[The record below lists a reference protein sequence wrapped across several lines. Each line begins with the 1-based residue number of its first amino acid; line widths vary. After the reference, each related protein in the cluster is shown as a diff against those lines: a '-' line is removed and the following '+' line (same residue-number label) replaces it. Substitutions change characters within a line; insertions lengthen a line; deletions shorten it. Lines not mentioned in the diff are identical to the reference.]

1 MLKKKLNHKVLI
13 LSLFFGY
20 CSINTIADSDS
31 KINNCIELADEI
43 EKIFDV
49 IQIEAYES
57 EIYKTYSYV
66 DATKLDYVYEALRI
80 NKIGL
85 NGLDSILANYEINN
99 SDLQS
104 LIDGFYGNFEDSK
117 NANTALEQH
126 LVSIGNNWTIQD
138 EVQWWEENQEYSIK
152 FWRTSD
158 EYRDLLSSKSQN
170 TLTPDPDF
178 VVSDHYPTGV
188 LRKYCG
194 SL

>member
-1 MLKKKLNHKVLI
+1 MKNKKYLI
-13 LSLFFGY
+13 VFLFLIS
-20 CSINTIADSDS
+20 CSSIDSTS
-31 KINNCIELADEI
+31 EKKIDNCIQLADEI
-43 EKIFDV
+43 ERIFDV
-49 IQIEAYES
+49 IQVEAYKS
-57 EIYKTYSYV
+57 EIYRNYSYI
-66 DATKLDYVYEALRI
+66 DATKLDYVNEALRI

-85 NGLDSILANYEINN
+85 DGLDNIIENYVISN
-99 SDLQS
+99 SDLQGV
-104 LIDGFYGNFEDSK
+104 IDGFYNNFLDSR
-117 NANTALEQH
+117 NANTALEEH
-126 LVSIGNNWTIQD
+126 LISINNEWNIQD

-178 VVSDHYPTGV
+178 VVSESYPKGV

>member
-1 MLKKKLNHKVLI
+1 
-13 LSLFFGY
+13 
-20 CSINTIADSDS
+20 
-31 KINNCIELADEI
+31 LADEI
-43 EKIFDV
+43 ERVFDV

-57 EIYKTYSYV
+57 EIYKSYSYI
-66 DATKLDYVYEALRI
+66 DATKLDYVTEALRI

-85 NGLDSILANYEINN
+85 DGLDRIIANYEINN
-99 SDLQS
+99 PELKSV
-104 LIDGFYGNFEDSK
+104 IDGFYNNFLDSK
-117 NANTALEQH
+117 NANTALEEH
-126 LVSIGNNWTIQD
+126 LISINNVWTIQD
-138 EVQWWEENQEYSIK
+138 EVQWWEDNQKYSIK

-178 VVSDHYPTGV
+178 VVSENYPKGI

>member
-1 MLKKKLNHKVLI
+1 M
-13 LSLFFGY
+13 
-20 CSINTIADSDS
+20 
-31 KINNCIELADEI
+31 ADEI
-43 EKIFDV
+43 ERVFDV

-57 EIYKTYSYV
+57 EIYKSYSYI
-66 DATKLDYVYEALRI
+66 DATKLDYVTEALRI

-85 NGLDSILANYEINN
+85 DGLDSIIANYEINN
-99 SDLQS
+99 PELKSV
-104 LIDGFYGNFEDSK
+104 IDGFYNNFLDSK
-117 NANTALEQH
+117 NANTALEEH
-126 LVSIGNNWTIQD
+126 LISINNVWTIQD
-138 EVQWWEENQEYSIK
+138 EVQWWEDNQKYSIK

-178 VVSDHYPTGV
+178 VVIENYPKGI

>member
-1 MLKKKLNHKVLI
+1 M
-13 LSLFFGY
+13 
-20 CSINTIADSDS
+20 
-31 KINNCIELADEI
+31 KINIIHKALIFIIFFSVCTANAISNSDEKIDNCIELADEI
-43 EKIFDV
+43 EKVFDE
-49 IQIEAYES
+49 IQIEAYQS
-57 EIYKTYSYV
+57 EIYRTYSYV

-85 NGLDSILANYEINN
+85 DGLENILANYKISN
-99 SDLQS
+99 SDLEN

-117 NANTALEQH
+117 NANTALEEY
-126 LVSIGNNWTIQD
+126 LVSINNNWTIQE
-138 EVQWWEENQEYSIK
+138 EVQWWEENQEFSIK
-152 FWRTSD
+152 YWRTSD

-178 VVSDHYPTGV
+178 VVSDNYPTGV